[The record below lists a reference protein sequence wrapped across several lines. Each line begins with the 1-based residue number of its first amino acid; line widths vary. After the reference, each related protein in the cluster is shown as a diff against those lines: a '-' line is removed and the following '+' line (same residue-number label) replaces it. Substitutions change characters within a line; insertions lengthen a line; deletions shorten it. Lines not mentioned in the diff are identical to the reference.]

1 MAGVDLIVGSGKYF
15 FFVWPKLTFLR
26 KYSFFVTHKEHKLT
40 FLKKLLIFRYTLI
53 LFVFRILSLIL
64 AQNIEEKV
72 FFRNAS

>member
-15 FFVWPKLTFLR
+15 FFRVAQTDLFEKVLFFCDSQGAQTDLR
-26 KYSFFVTHKEHKLT
+26 EKV
-40 FLKKLLIFRYTLI
+40 LIFRDTLI

-72 FFRNAS
+72 FFRIAS